1 MAEAGD
7 VGGGSRQPPLLL
19 EHLRMHFLKEENNS
33 PFSSGKNLSSS
44 AGSAGPSPTS
54 LSASGTTPLDES
66 SAPAGSSPQ
75 VCNAVPPRTFACLAL
90 LQRSHPPRSPPY
102 APLMV
107 HNSPLPTCLLKD
119 TRLPTG
125 PCRPLSHPTC
135 STSSQ
140 AGPIQSHLSCSL
152 QPQLQGEAWALPG
165 GQCSLMEIFDEGKE
179 GSRPSAPSEMT
190 VWAQSSR
197 FSQASVITQFIF
209 IACSLL

>member
-90 LQRSHPPRSPPY
+90 LQRSHPPGVLPMPHSWSTT
-102 APLMV
+102 A
-107 HNSPLPTCLLKD
+107 HSPLVSLKTHACPLAPAAHLVTPRAPPAPKLGPYRATCHAPSNPSSKG
-119 TRLPTG
+119 RPG
-125 PCRPLSHPTC
+125 PC
-135 STSSQ
+135 Q
-140 AGPIQSHLSCSL
+140 V
-152 QPQLQGEAWALPG
+152 
-165 GQCSLMEIFDEGKE
+165 
-179 GSRPSAPSEMT
+179 GSAR
-190 VWAQSSR
+190 
-197 FSQASVITQFIF
+197 
-209 IACSLL
+209 